1 MIEFQALRPHAL
13 QGWQKKRRISFWPQ
27 RVPYNHG
34 LIRTYLNL
42 KPTFQ
47 RKTEQPRRRYH
58 AYEWEGSIL
67 EGCPFSNRSVHLMHK
82 NPSRIFCRFR
92 QVTLKMYMEDFPGG
106 QPAIAG
112 DGTPGRSLMR
122 RAAEPVSHN
131 EGTPPSPIA
140 AARGSTHSA
149 TKTQHS
155 QKETSH

>member
-1 MIEFQALRPHAL
+1 MTEFQVLWPHAL
-13 QGWQKKRRISFWPQ
+13 QGSQKKRSISFWPQ
-27 RVPYNHG
+27 SVSYNHG

-58 AYEWEGSIL
+58 AYEWEGSIP
-67 EGCPFSNRSVHLMHK
+67 ERCPFSNQSVHLMHK

-112 DGTPGRSLMR
+112 DGTPGGSLMP

-131 EGTPPSPIA
+131 EGTPRLPL
-140 AARGSTHSA
+140 RCN
-149 TKTQHS
+149 
-155 QKETSH
+155 